1 MANKQKTTKETG
13 DKAEAVA
20 AEFYRQLGYS
30 VLARNF
36 RSPQGEIDIIVRK
49 GPELIFVEVKGRGTF
64 REDEAWCPRWR
75 AKKRKLRRIVA
86 IYLAR
91 HEREL
96 DGWEQ
101 TRFDIV
107 YVTQGRVSQ
116 RYEDEPFV

>member
-1 MANKQKTTKETG
+1 MATKQTTKETG
-13 DKAEAVA
+13 DAAEAVA
-20 AEFYRQLGYS
+20 SEYYRQLGYTL
-30 VLARNF
+30 LARNF
-36 RSPQGEIDIIVRK
+36 RSPQGEIDIVAQK
-49 GPELIFVEVKGRGTF
+49 GPELVFVEVKGRGTF

-91 HEREL
+91 HAHEL
-96 DGWEQ
+96 SGWEE
-101 TRFDIV
+101 TRLDIV